1 MGDRALTAALQAAL
15 AGKLPALFTKDAAD
29 NIKRAEGLETPGSES
44 LADLGPSLS
53 ASACVQVEDML
64 KRSFAEFHA
73 QRSHPEALQ
82 KLAEGKAR
90 LEGLRARPWPNSPL
104 ATSQQDVEE
113 YYHLSDHIQML
124 TRHIQ
129 VAAPFPQVSL
139 LTPPPPRLAPPLSLL
154 YDG

>member
-1 MGDRALTAALQAAL
+1 MGLGLTP
-15 AGKLPALFTKDAAD
+15 K
-29 NIKRAEGLETPGSES
+29 SES
-44 LADLGPSLS
+44 LAKTVAETPDLGLSLYG
-53 ASACVQVEDML
+53 SACVQVEDML

-124 TRHIQ
+124 TNHIQ
-129 VAAPFPQVSL
+129 VASPCPRGSL
-139 LTPPPPRLAPPLSLL
+139 LPPSPPPTTSCTPPPL
-154 YDG
+154 YSGKRVVS